1 MTITR
6 INFCLDAEDPRKFM
20 KRVEMAYKERMFYD
34 SLIRYN
40 YYIDNMPMQDL
51 NELDSEQKKR
61 LENLCKTKKL
71 EQEEMSGLI
80 QEVNNDYTRTMN
92 KIIFDKFLEDNENE
106 QMFPEPLNLPK
117 QETEVV
123 SPYFGMQQIS

>member
-1 MTITR
+1 
-6 INFCLDAEDPRKFM
+6 
-20 KRVEMAYKERMFYD
+20 
-34 SLIRYN
+34 
-40 YYIDNMPMQDL
+40 MQDL

-92 KIIFDKFLEDNENE
+92 KIIFDKFLDDNETE
-106 QMFPEPLNLPK
+106 GMFPEPLHLPK
-117 QETEVV
+117 
-123 SPYFGMQQIS
+123 